1 MENKRE
7 MIHVVYSQ
15 AVTKVS
21 TLEQHLRRC
30 CLRHCLAVTTLL
42 LVMPL
47 LLYAEINTGGSLEEQ
62 QSLSVPLHKSIVIK
76 LPDPV
81 GRVSV
86 ANPDLVDILVIN
98 SREIYLV
105 GKQLGTTNAI
115 LWDRAKRVQEIIGLQ
130 VTHDLDGL
138 KHKLHRFLPG
148 ENIQVASSQ
157 ESIVLSGEVSSPQK
171 MSAALDLAKTYLM
184 DEKRQGGKGG
194 EASQLLNL
202 LQIGGAQQV
211 LLEVKV
217 AEISRS
223 LVRKLDINLVPSQP
237 IPTGAWAR
245 STGAPLFPMRSSI
258 VDLGMCAYPIS
269 QVRYGDRR

>member
-7 MIHVVYSQ
+7 MIHVVNDRPDMQ
-15 AVTKVS
+15 VS
-21 TLEQHLRRC
+21 VLEQSVSGRELWY
-30 CLRHCLAVTTLL
+30 CLAATLL
-42 LVMPL
+42 LLMTPL
-47 LLYAEINTGGSLEEQ
+47 LLYAEIDPGHAYGGSRGEQ
-62 QSLSVPLHKSIVIK
+62 QNLSVPLHKSIVIK

-81 GRVSV
+81 GQVSV
-86 ANPDLVDILVIN
+86 ANPELVDILVIN

-105 GKQLGTTNAI
+105 GKRLGTTNAI

-138 KHKLHRFLPG
+138 KQKLHQFLPD

-171 MSAALDLAKTYLM
+171 MSAALDLANTYLM
-184 DEKRQGGKGG
+184 DEKKQGDKGD
-194 EASQLLNL
+194 ENSKLLNL
-202 LQIGGAQQV
+202 MQIGGAQQV

-223 LVRKLDINLVPSQP
+223 LVRRLDINFSAFSTDSHWSL
-237 IPTGAWAR
+237 GAVN
-245 STGAPLFPMRSSI
+245 G
-258 VDLGMCAYPIS
+258 G
-269 QVRYGDRR
+269 